1 MKKLLSLLLPLA
13 LALSLT
19 ACGEKSADEAARQTP
34 PTLTVTSAN
43 ACSVTLKSSSYD
55 WTYTQGLQSMTVIAC
70 GAHPL
75 DENCRDI
82 TPVLEMPFAVS
93 AAYFYTVTLDF
104 GDNSPDSVSL
114 RCWPSDAWGSTGMP
128 SETVTAQ
135 RQDNG
140 TFRAELPQSGGIFAV
155 DALWD
160 GSSATYTFCTQAEG
174 SEELHPGAVLSIG
187 ESEDIRK
194 IDISWRSGGVNIYT
208 AEQSAQISVKEESAA
223 PLAESEKMVCA
234 IDGDT
239 LRIRFL
245 GDAYRGSYDGE
256 KHLDVGLPRELV
268 SAGHFEEIKVETT
281 DAYAYV
287 SADAQK
293 IELSTL
299 SGDARVMCANCPEVE
314 IETTSGNAGVVDGTW
329 GKIELSTVSGA
340 IELAGEAEN
349 AEIETASGK
358 VDIAG
363 ALGAL
368 DFESVSGNLILATER
383 ALRLDAETESGSIYL
398 TLPAQDG
405 FTLDYETKSGAFR
418 SALTEREETLIA
430 CGDHEETKKKESGSA
445 ALFFSLFLVDCK
457 PRLVE
462 AVGEQLFDVQVL
474 FLVVLV
480 QAHDLHVGPELVEHL
495 TARTAGVAVVVAAP
509 SDDDALE
516 APVPLAHGL
525 KRRGA
530 LGAVR
535 QAVARIFDVAAGEDR
550 AVLTFE
556 RRAHGEVGIRHIRH
570 VQHGDGLR
578 LEFF

>member
-13 LALSLT
+13 LALSLA

-55 WTYTQGLQSMTVIAC
+55 WTYPQGLQSMTVIAC

-75 DENCRDI
+75 DETSRDI
-82 TPVLEMPFAVS
+82 TPVLEMPFTVS

-140 TFRAELPQSGGIFAV
+140 TFRAELPQSDGIFAV

-160 GSSATYTFCTQAEG
+160 GSSATYTFCTHAEG
-174 SEELHPGAVLSIG
+174 AAGYVSETFSVEPARVREIEVDWLGGSVMVVLTDDDSL
-187 ESEDIRK
+187 SF
-194 IDISWRSGGVNIYT
+194 
-208 AEQSAQISVKEESAA
+208 AEMAYQDVPEEQRLSYA
-223 PLAESEKMVCA
+223 L
-234 IDGDT
+234 DGDT
-239 LRIRFL
+239 LRIHFF

-256 KHLDVGLPRELV
+256 KYLDVGLPRELV

-281 DAYAYV
+281 DAYTIVGADV
-287 SADAQK
+287 SGRIK
-293 IELSTL
+293 LSTVG
-299 SGDARVMCANCPEVE
+299 GDARVMGATCPTVE
-314 IETTSGNAGVVDGTW
+314 IETVNGSVGVVDGTW

-340 IELAGEAEN
+340 IELAGDAES

-368 DFESVSGNLILATER
+368 DFESVSGDLILATER

-418 SALTEREETLIA
+418 STLTEREGALIT
-430 CGDHEETKKKESGSA
+430 CGDHEAYYTVPALDGGAVSELEISTVSGTLTIDTSSGSN
-445 ALFFSLFLVDCK
+445 
-457 PRLVE
+457 
-462 AVGEQLFDVQVL
+462 
-474 FLVVLV
+474 
-480 QAHDLHVGPELVEHL
+480 
-495 TARTAGVAVVVAAP
+495 
-509 SDDDALE
+509 
-516 APVPLAHGL
+516 
-525 KRRGA
+525 
-530 LGAVR
+530 
-535 QAVARIFDVAAGEDR
+535 
-550 AVLTFE
+550 
-556 RRAHGEVGIRHIRH
+556 
-570 VQHGDGLR
+570 
-578 LEFF
+578 

>member
-13 LALSLT
+13 LLLSLT

-34 PTLTVTSAN
+34 PTLTVTGAN

-114 RCWPSDAWGSTGMP
+114 RCWPSDAWGTTGMP

-135 RQDNG
+135 QQDNG
-140 TFRAELPQSGGIFAV
+140 TFRAELPQSDGIFAV

-174 SEELHPGAVLSIG
+174 SEELHTGAVLSIG

-194 IDISWRSGGVNIYT
+194 IDISWLSGGVSVQAVGQTSQITVQEEATT
-208 AEQSAQISVKEESAA
+208 ALTEE
-223 PLAESEKMVCA
+223 EKLVCA
-234 IDGDT
+234 VDGDT
-239 LRIRFL
+239 LRIRFMS
-245 GDAYRGSYDGE
+245 DARRDSFEGE
-256 KHLDVGLPRELV
+256 KFLTVSLPWELV
-268 SAGHFEEIKVETT
+268 KNAHFEEIDIETT
-281 DAYAYV
+281 SAYAYV

-293 IELSTL
+293 IKLSTVG
-299 SGDARVMCANCPEVE
+299 GDARVMCANCPEVE

-329 GKIELSTVSGA
+329 AKVDISTVSGA
-340 IELAGEAEN
+340 IELAGEAES

-358 VDIAG
+358 VDIVG

-368 DFESVSGNLILATER
+368 DFESVSGNLILATEC

-418 SALTEREETLIA
+418 SALTEREGTLIA
-430 CGDHEETKKKESGSA
+430 CGDRETHYS
-445 ALFFSLFLVDCK
+445 V
-457 PRLVE
+457 P
-462 AVGEQLFDVQVL
+462 
-474 FLVVLV
+474 
-480 QAHDLHVGPELVEHL
+480 
-495 TARTAGVAVVVAAP
+495 
-509 SDDDALE
+509 ALE
-516 APVPLAHGL
+516 G
-525 KRRGA
+525 
-530 LGAVR
+530 
-535 QAVARIFDVAAGEDR
+535 GEMSELEIST
-550 AVLTFE
+550 VSGTLTIE
-556 RRAHGEVGIRHIRH
+556 ASPGGN
-570 VQHGDGLR
+570 
-578 LEFF
+578 

>member
-13 LALSLT
+13 LLLSLT

-55 WTYTQGLQSMTVIAC
+55 WTYTQGLQSMTAIAC

-75 DENCRDI
+75 DETSRDI

-194 IDISWRSGGVNIYT
+194 IDISWRSGSVNIYT

-239 LRIRFL
+239 LRIHFL

-299 SGDARVMCANCPEVE
+299 GGDARVMCANCP
-314 IETTSGNAGVVDGTW
+314 DGRDRDRERQRRR
-329 GKIELSTVSGA
+329 GGRHVGEGSISRPLSGA
-340 IELAGEAEN
+340 IELAGDAES

-418 SALTEREETLIA
+418 SALTEREGALITCLDDHATHYSVPALDGGAVSELTIETMSGEVTIGA
-430 CGDHEETKKKESGSA
+430 SSSGSN
-445 ALFFSLFLVDCK
+445 
-457 PRLVE
+457 
-462 AVGEQLFDVQVL
+462 
-474 FLVVLV
+474 
-480 QAHDLHVGPELVEHL
+480 
-495 TARTAGVAVVVAAP
+495 
-509 SDDDALE
+509 
-516 APVPLAHGL
+516 
-525 KRRGA
+525 
-530 LGAVR
+530 
-535 QAVARIFDVAAGEDR
+535 
-550 AVLTFE
+550 
-556 RRAHGEVGIRHIRH
+556 
-570 VQHGDGLR
+570 
-578 LEFF
+578 

>member
-19 ACGEKSADEAARQTP
+19 ACGEKSADEAACQTP

-55 WTYTQGLQSMTVIAC
+55 WTYPQGLQSMTVIAC

-75 DENCRDI
+75 DETSRDI

-104 GDNSPDSVSL
+104 GDNSPDSVSV
-114 RCWPSDAWGSTGMP
+114 RCWPSDAWGTTGMP

-140 TFRAELPQSGGIFAV
+140 TFRAELPQSDGIFAV

-160 GSSATYTFCTQAEG
+160 ASSATYTFSTQAEG
-174 SEELHPGAVLSIG
+174 TKELHTGAVLSIG

-194 IDISWRSGGVNIYT
+194 IDISWRSGSVNIYA
-208 AEQSAQISVKEESAA
+208 AEQSAQISVKEESTA
-223 PLAESEKMVCA
+223 PLAESEKMVCV

-239 LRIRFL
+239 LRIHFL

-256 KHLDVGLPRELV
+256 KYLDVGLPRELV
-268 SAGHFEEIKVETT
+268 SAGHFEEIKVETK
-281 DAYAYV
+281 DAYTIVGADV
-287 SADAQK
+287 SGRIK
-293 IELSTL
+293 LSTVG
-299 SGDARVMCANCPEVE
+299 GDARVMGATCPTVE
-314 IETTSGNAGVVDGTW
+314 IETVNGSVGVVDGTW

-349 AEIETASGK
+349 AVIETTSGK

-368 DFESVSGNLILATER
+368 DFESVSGDLVLSLDR
-383 ALRLDAETESGSIYL
+383 ALRLDAETVSGSIYL

-405 FTLDYETKSGAFR
+405 FTLDYETEKGSFD
-418 SALTEREETLIA
+418 SALTEREGTLIA
-430 CGDHEETKKKESGSA
+430 CGDRKTHYSVPALDGGVVSELTIETMSGEVTIGASSSGSN
-445 ALFFSLFLVDCK
+445 
-457 PRLVE
+457 
-462 AVGEQLFDVQVL
+462 
-474 FLVVLV
+474 
-480 QAHDLHVGPELVEHL
+480 
-495 TARTAGVAVVVAAP
+495 
-509 SDDDALE
+509 
-516 APVPLAHGL
+516 
-525 KRRGA
+525 
-530 LGAVR
+530 
-535 QAVARIFDVAAGEDR
+535 
-550 AVLTFE
+550 
-556 RRAHGEVGIRHIRH
+556 
-570 VQHGDGLR
+570 
-578 LEFF
+578 

>member
-13 LALSLT
+13 LLLSLT

-55 WTYTQGLQSMTVIAC
+55 WTYTQGLQSMTAIAC

-75 DENCRDI
+75 DETSRDI

-140 TFRAELPQSGGIFAV
+140 TFRAELPQSDGIFAV

-160 GSSATYTFCTQAEG
+160 GSSATYTFCTQAE
-174 SEELHPGAVLSIG
+174 
-187 ESEDIRK
+187 
-194 IDISWRSGGVNIYT
+194 
-208 AEQSAQISVKEESAA
+208 
-223 PLAESEKMVCA
+223 
-234 IDGDT
+234 
-239 LRIRFL
+239 
-245 GDAYRGSYDGE
+245 
-256 KHLDVGLPRELV
+256 
-268 SAGHFEEIKVETT
+268 
-281 DAYAYV
+281 
-287 SADAQK
+287 
-293 IELSTL
+293 
-299 SGDARVMCANCPEVE
+299 E

-368 DFESVSGNLILATER
+368 NFESVSGNLILATER

-418 SALTEREETLIA
+418 SALTEREGTLIV
-430 CGDHEETKKKESGSA
+430 CGDHEAYYTVPALEGGEMSELEISTVSGTLTINASSGSN
-445 ALFFSLFLVDCK
+445 
-457 PRLVE
+457 
-462 AVGEQLFDVQVL
+462 
-474 FLVVLV
+474 
-480 QAHDLHVGPELVEHL
+480 
-495 TARTAGVAVVVAAP
+495 
-509 SDDDALE
+509 
-516 APVPLAHGL
+516 
-525 KRRGA
+525 
-530 LGAVR
+530 
-535 QAVARIFDVAAGEDR
+535 
-550 AVLTFE
+550 
-556 RRAHGEVGIRHIRH
+556 
-570 VQHGDGLR
+570 
-578 LEFF
+578 

>member
-13 LALSLT
+13 LLLSLT

-75 DENCRDI
+75 DETSRDI

-114 RCWPSDAWGSTGMP
+114 RCWPSDAWGSTGMS

-140 TFRAELPQSGGIFAV
+140 TFRAELPQSDGIFAV

-194 IDISWRSGGVNIYT
+194 IDISWRSGGVNIYA
-208 AEQSAQISVKEESAA
+208 AEQSAQISVKEESTA
-223 PLAESEKMVCA
+223 PLAESEKMVCT

-256 KHLDVGLPRELV
+256 KYLDVGLPRELV
-268 SAGHFEEIKVETT
+268 SAGHFEEIEVETT

-293 IELSTL
+293 IDLSTVG
-299 SGDARVMCANCPEVE
+299 GDARVMGATCPAVE
-314 IETTSGNAGVVDGTW
+314 IETVDGTW

-340 IELAGEAEN
+340 IELAGDAES

-418 SALTEREETLIA
+418 SALTEREGTLIA
-430 CGDHEETKKKESGSA
+430 CGDRETHYSVPALEGGEMSELEISTASGTLTIKASSSGSN
-445 ALFFSLFLVDCK
+445 
-457 PRLVE
+457 
-462 AVGEQLFDVQVL
+462 
-474 FLVVLV
+474 
-480 QAHDLHVGPELVEHL
+480 
-495 TARTAGVAVVVAAP
+495 
-509 SDDDALE
+509 
-516 APVPLAHGL
+516 
-525 KRRGA
+525 
-530 LGAVR
+530 
-535 QAVARIFDVAAGEDR
+535 
-550 AVLTFE
+550 
-556 RRAHGEVGIRHIRH
+556 
-570 VQHGDGLR
+570 
-578 LEFF
+578 